1 MAVSLDSAWRKWAW
15 ASLEAERLQADID
28 VALESKLEGPPLTI
42 GHSDYQPDLQGFRIY
57 VETIREPPAA
67 LGLLLGNVVND
78 YRSALDHLAWFIYQR
93 GALAGKITPSAET
106 RVQFPIYDTRD
117 EFNDN
122 LGRRLPGARPA
133 DRAIVRRY
141 QPYLRGK
148 RMQPRMILAR
158 IRDLGRIDK
167 HRVAQPIWLRN
178 HMTELT
184 VTDSADCIVRRLR
197 MIPTEAL
204 EVGTELARIYV
215 RRTGPDPDI
224 AVQGMLVSDVAIDN
238 VLWAK
243 NLALGARTHIAE
255 ILARF
260 EPPPPDLLERLSE
273 WSQ

>member
-1 MAVSLDSAWRKWAW
+1 VAVSLDSAWRKWAW

-28 VALESKLEGPPLTI
+28 AALETKLEGPPLTI
-42 GHSDYQPDLQGFRIY
+42 GRSDYQPDLQGFRIY
-57 VETIREPPAA
+57 IETIRDPPAA
-67 LGLLLGNVVND
+67 LGLLLGNVIND
-78 YRSALDHLAWFIYQR
+78 YRSALDHLAWFIYER
-93 GALAGKITPSAET
+93 GSLAGKVKPSTEEQVA
-106 RVQFPIYDTRD
+106 FPIYDTRD
-117 EFNDN
+117 DFNRN
-122 LGRRLPGARPA
+122 LPRRLPGARTA

-141 QPYLRGK
+141 QPYQRGK

-167 HRVAQPIWLRN
+167 HRIAQPVWLRN
-178 HMTELT
+178 QRTELT
-184 VTDSADCIVRRLR
+184 VVDSVDCIVRRIRVL
-197 MIPTEAL
+197 PTEAL
-204 EVGTELARIYV
+204 EVGTELARVYV

-224 AVQGMLVSDVAIDN
+224 AVQGMLGSDVTLDN

-260 EPPPPDLLERLSE
+260 EPAPPDLLERLSE